1 MFVASERIC
10 NVVPVDDGRKDLMVL
25 FEGSQV
31 MLSVIIIKCGLV
43 SHFFSFI
50 FLKIFL

>member
-31 MLSVIIIKCGLV
+31 MLWIIIKCGLV
-43 SHFFSFI
+43 SQIFFPSF
-50 FLKIFL
+50 F